1 MEITLY
7 YIIIII
13 SVVVHSCGKYSW
25 TMTKR
30 LANDL
35 AKLQQGTMIIYCIVC
50 TGGDRSQEEKK
61 NDMK

>member
-7 YIIIII
+7 YIII
-13 SVVVHSCGKYSW
+13 SLVVHSCSKYSW

-35 AKLQQGTMIIYCIVC
+35 TKLQLGTMIILYCIVC